1 MARRQSDTRF
11 FFEYTGWRYDPKTE
25 TSNQGRWRRARDLVE
40 AEREAHV
47 RGWTYRWEWDDDQD
61 SGCCECT
68 EPESGCPCARGEC
81 GGHEVLGCILQTTYE
96 SHADSLW
103 GISDPSE
110 EDRRVIEAELAS
122 EHLADIQHALM
133 QAI

>member
-1 MARRQSDTRF
+1 MTRQSDTRF
-11 FFEYTGWRYDPKTE
+11 FFKYSGWGYDPKTE
-25 TSNQGRWRRARDLVE
+25 TPNQGRWRGARNLAR
-40 AEREAHV
+40 AEREAHA
-47 RGWTYRWEWDDDQD
+47 RGWTYRWEWDEDQD
-61 SGCCECT
+61 RGCCECT

-81 GGHEVLGCILQTTYE
+81 GGHQVFGCILSTTCAP
-96 SHADSLW
+96 HVNALW

-122 EHLADIQHALM
+122 EYLHDVQDALM